1 MPSACC
7 ALPSDRQ
14 PKIQPAIATFSAGEF
29 RRQPALSD
37 NTAIIRKMNL
47 VNVHFWTLLSPPII
61 SMSTNLKFQFK
72 FAFI

>member
-1 MPSACC
+1 MRSARC

-37 NTAIIRKMNL
+37 NTDT
-47 VNVHFWTLLSPPII
+47 VYVHVITLSV
-61 SMSTNLKFQFK
+61 
-72 FAFI
+72 